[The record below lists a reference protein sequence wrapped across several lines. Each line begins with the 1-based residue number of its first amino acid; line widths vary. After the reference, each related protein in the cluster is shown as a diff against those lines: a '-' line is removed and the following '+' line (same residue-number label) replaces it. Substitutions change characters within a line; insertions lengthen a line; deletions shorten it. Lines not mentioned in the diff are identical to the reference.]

1 MVGFCRSGHNYT
13 CMHVVTFLHITRSL
27 LVCACCLPPVSAH
40 FHSVIRLSMAE
51 ETIALTPVEDERTA
65 SGTSSATGRTASAD
79 TTTSESSVEVSGVVV
94 SPVGGSPVDMYAQV
108 QVSEGRGIT
117 RDSNDTKHV

>member
-1 MVGFCRSGHNYT
+1 
-13 CMHVVTFLHITRSL
+13 
-27 LVCACCLPPVSAH
+27 
-40 FHSVIRLSMAE
+40 MAE

-94 SPVGGSPVDMYAQV
+94 SPVDMYAQV